1 MTGGSTTSLDEALDE
16 AYVYR
21 ACRAGELTATKHV
34 IAPRYSLLHDD
45 NDNSLPQAEAPRKAA
60 MHGPMNLFRVAE
72 LSLRRM
78 PPDVCELTWHPARLS
93 NSLS

>member
-1 MTGGSTTSLDEALDE
+1 MRLLTKPTFIE
-16 AYVYR
+16 R
-21 ACRAGELTATKHV
+21 AERV
-34 IAPRYSLLHDD
+34 
-45 NDNSLPQAEAPRKAA
+45 NSLQQSMSSLQDTRCYMMITTILYLRQKLPEKAA
-60 MHGPMNLFRVAE
+60 VHGPMNLFRVAE